1 MGGFPRSVAVI
12 ALTPTN
18 TLDSTDASRCRNVA
32 NGSIRT
38 VGRVMGMRKTPR
50 SLRSDA
56 VRKSF
61 GNNFDAATGK
71 TVSAVASL
79 IAVAS
84 VSSGVHAQTPNLPPV
99 NVDAPKERPRPTA
112 SRPTADQVRARNALR
127 RAAQRQQAATA
138 PVANPS
144 PGAPDRNPYADPA
157 APYKV
162 DHVQAGGKFP
172 EKLVDT
178 PKSITVLSKEV
189 LEDKNATSLKTAI
202 LSTAGVTLGTGEGGN
217 AFGDRFF
224 IRGFDAR
231 NDIFIDGVRD
241 PGVSVRENF
250 FTEQVEILRGP
261 GSSFSGRG
269 IAGGAINIVTKQA
282 VTEKSF
288 YNMDTSFGTDKTKR
302 VTLDVNQV
310 INPTFAVR
318 AGGLFQ
324 DAGVAGRD
332 YVTDDRSGFFIATT
346 WKPIDAV
353 KVTTD
358 YIHTYQH
365 GIPDFGVPYYRPGS
379 APYTTTAGGPYP
391 DFGSNRNNFYGFVNR
406 DFFKVKQDIG
416 TINSEIYVTP
426 DLMLSDKIR
435 LSRSVNDYVGTLA
448 ESPTAPIPLTAA
460 TVTANPQSRYQVT
473 SVLANQ
479 SEATYKFDTG
489 GFRHT
494 ALGGV
499 EVSRETSF
507 IDKYAGL
514 DSELTTGP
522 KFTPG
527 GSTSGVSVFSPQYT
541 FLNTFD
547 TPRMLGAPTNLS
559 VDTKSVYAMDSANYR
574 DLVILNGGIRY
585 DDYTV
590 KTSGYGTVGG
600 VQTFGAQSAEFGLPN
615 FNLGVTLKPL
625 PNGSV
630 YAAYATSSN
639 PVGAEFDGTSSAYGG
654 ISPVLNGANTQIFGP
669 EKNKAI
675 ELGTK
680 WELFDRHLLL
690 TAALF
695 QTEKENAREAQNVG
709 STAAAA
715 KVPGCA
721 YNLPAGSGNVSC
733 ITAGGAYRIRGIDL
747 GVGGKLTDKWSVFGG
762 LVLMQ
767 SEVTKSLAPS
777 ANTTLY
783 PTNVGLPLA
792 NIAHQSFSMLSK
804 YQLTDVW
811 ELGGQAVY
819 RSGIRGGTLL
829 AANQGTSIPDYWR
842 FDMFAE
848 AKVDKHWTV
857 KLFVNNIFDK
867 RYYDALYQSAT
878 PFVLEAPGRAAYL
891 VVSARY

>member
-1 MGGFPRSVAVI
+1 
-12 ALTPTN
+12 
-18 TLDSTDASRCRNVA
+18 
-32 NGSIRT
+32 
-38 VGRVMGMRKTPR
+38 MGMARAPR
-50 SLRSDA
+50 SLRSTVA
-56 VRKSF
+56 RGSL
-61 GNNFDAATGK
+61 GNNFDAVTGR

-79 IAVAS
+79 VAVAS
-84 VSSGVHAQTPNLPPV
+84 VSSGAQAQQSNLPPV
-99 NVDAPKERPRPTA
+99 TVDAPVERPRPAA
-112 SRPTADQVRARNALR
+112 SKPTAEQVRARNALR

-138 PVANPS
+138 PVVPS
-144 PGAPDRNPYADPA
+144 NAPAADRNPYADPA

-189 LEDKNATSLKTAI
+189 LEDKNATTLKQAI
-202 LSTAGVTLGTGEGGN
+202 LSTAGVTLGSGEGGN

-261 GSSFSGRG
+261 GSSFAGRG
-269 IAGGAINIVTKQA
+269 TAGGAINIVTKQA
-282 VTEKSF
+282 TTEKSF

-310 INPTFAVR
+310 INSTFAVR

-332 YVTDDRSGFFIATT
+332 FVTDDRSGAFVATT
-346 WKPIDAV
+346 WKPVDAV
-353 KVTTD
+353 KVTAS
-358 YIHTYQH
+358 YVHTYQH

-379 APYTTTAGGPYP
+379 PAPGNVFSSTAGGPYP

-416 TINSEIYVTP
+416 TVSSEVYVTP

-435 LSRSVNDYVGTLA
+435 VSRSVNDYIGTLA

-473 SVLANQ
+473 DVVANQ

-499 EVSRETSF
+499 EISRETSF

-514 DSELTTGP
+514 SSEVTTGP
-522 KFTPG
+522 AFTSG
-527 GSTSGVSVFSPQYT
+527 GSTSGVSVFAPQYT

-547 TPRMLGAPTNLS
+547 APRMLGAPTNLS
-559 VDTKSVYAMDSANYR
+559 IDTKSVYAMDSANYR
-574 DLVILNGGIRY
+574 DLIILNGGIRY

-600 VQTFGAQSAEFGLPN
+600 VQSFGAQSAEFGLPN

-654 ISPVLNGANTQIFGP
+654 ISPVLGGGNSQIFGP
-669 EKNKAI
+669 EKNTAI

-695 QTEKENAREAQNVG
+695 QTEKENAREAQNI
-709 STAAAA
+709 TAATPAA
-715 KVPGCA
+715 
-721 YNLPAGSGNVSC
+721 NIPAGCSYSPPAGVTSVSC
-733 ITAGGAYRIRGIDL
+733 ITAGAAYRIRGIDL
-747 GVGGKLTDKWSVFGG
+747 GVGGKITDKWSVFGG

-777 ANTTLY
+777 PQPSLY
-783 PTNVGLPLA
+783 PTNVGLKLA
-792 NIAHQSFSMLSK
+792 NVAHQSFSMLTK
-804 YQLTDVW
+804 YQVNDVW

-819 RSGIRGGTLL
+819 RSQIYGGTLL
-829 AANQGTSIPDYWR
+829 AANQGTSIPGYWR
-842 FDMFAE
+842 FDAFAE

-857 KLFVNNIFDK
+857 KLFLNNIFDK

-891 VVSARY
+891 VLSARY